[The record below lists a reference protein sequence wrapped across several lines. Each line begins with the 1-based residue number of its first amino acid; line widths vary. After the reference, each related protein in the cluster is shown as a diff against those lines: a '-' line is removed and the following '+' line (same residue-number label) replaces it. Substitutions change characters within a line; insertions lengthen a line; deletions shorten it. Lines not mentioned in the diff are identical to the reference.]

1 MSQRA
6 ASGLAARHTGLR
18 GKRSEP
24 TSGRPAQGVYA
35 HVVQGRAR
43 RGAVVLAALLLG
55 ATAVPVPAVAR
66 TAEPDTLL
74 DDTAPDP
81 VAPAERTAA
90 IAEPAIVVVEVTWEG
105 YVRDR
110 DSRALLDPEPV
121 SATAHCTG
129 AGVGAGGYL
138 LTTATC
144 LRMSA
149 VALQAFGEVVNR
161 RVADGRTPE
170 DQASDLLANLLLNAT
185 IGGADISDDETSG
198 PRERSVVVRR
208 AVTDDEPLP
217 ASVVAIADP
226 DDGDAALL
234 KIARSNQPILPLAEG
249 ASVGEE
255 LVIVECPAVQDEADP
270 GTGVTPTGG
279 EADDTP
285 VEPAFRTAVVTDKD
299 PHVLVEPVEPQTVT
313 GTGGVVLN
321 HDAQIVGLRAISL
334 PHHDVLVDT
343 SVIRGLLAE
352 AEAEN
357 ELGQVDRDYRAG
369 LDAYYAGE
377 YTESIERFDSV
388 LAIIPSHV
396 QAHEYRDEAQAMRE
410 EQGGDEPPAP
420 GFDDRLDR
428 FINGRQGSLVGLGV
442 LLAILVFL
450 VRRHR
455 PPQAAAAG
463 ATPPEAPVSPP
474 TARAPENADESP

>member
-1 MSQRA
+1 M
-6 ASGLAARHTGLR
+6 
-18 GKRSEP
+18 
-24 TSGRPAQGVYA
+24 
-35 HVVQGRAR
+35 
-43 RGAVVLAALLLG
+43 VLAALLLG
-55 ATAVPVPAVAR
+55 ATAVPVPAIAT
-66 TAEPDTLL
+66 TAEPDALL
-74 DDTAPDP
+74 EDATPDP

-90 IAEPAIVVVEVTWEG
+90 SAEPAIVVVEVTWEG

-110 DSRALLDPEPV
+110 DSGEMLDPEPV
-121 SATAHCTG
+121 SATTQCTG

-144 LRMSA
+144 LRVSA
-149 VALQAFGEVVNR
+149 VALEAFGEVVNR
-161 RVADGRTPE
+161 RVADGRTAA

-185 IGGADISDDETSG
+185 IGGAEIDDDDPSG
-198 PRERSVVVRR
+198 PRERSISVRR

-217 ASVVAIADP
+217 ASVVAVADH

-234 KIARSNQPILPLAEG
+234 KIARTNQPILPLAEG
-249 ASVGEE
+249 AAVGEE
-255 LVIVECPAVQDEADP
+255 LVIIECPAGQDGTAP
-270 GTGVTPTGG
+270 GSTPTG
-279 EADDTP
+279 EPDDEP
-285 VEPAFRTAVVTDKD
+285 VEPAFRTAVVTDND
-299 PHVLVEPVEPQTVT
+299 PHVLVEPVEPRTVS
-313 GTGGVVLN
+313 GSGGVVLN

-334 PHHDVLVDT
+334 PNHDVLVDT
-343 SVIRGLLAE
+343 SVIRGLLAR
-352 AEAEN
+352 AQAEN

-369 LDAYYAGE
+369 LDAYYAGD

-396 QAHEYRDEAQAMRE
+396 QAHEYRDEAQALRE

-420 GFDDRLDR
+420 GLDDRLDR

-455 PPQAAAAG
+455 PPHAAAAG
-463 ATPPEAPVSPP
+463 EAPSEAPVSPP
-474 TARAPENADESP
+474 TVRDDDREPA